1 MLKFEFYFL
10 NKGWFIII
18 IIIIIIIISASWN
31 SQFYRILNFYYQ
43 LYLFLFLLSKVSYF
57 YF

>member
-18 IIIIIIIISASWN
+18 IITIIIIIIIIIIVE
-31 SQFYRILNFYYQ
+31 QD
-43 LYLFLFLLSKVSYF
+43 LLSRLCVYF
-57 YF
+57 VRLIEVAS

>member
-18 IIIIIIIISASWN
+18 IITIIIIIIIVE
-31 SQFYRILNFYYQ
+31 QD
-43 LYLFLFLLSKVSYF
+43 LLSRLCVYF
-57 YF
+57 VRLIEVAS

>member
-18 IIIIIIIISASWN
+18 IITIIIIIIIIIIIVE
-31 SQFYRILNFYYQ
+31 QD
-43 LYLFLFLLSKVSYF
+43 LLSRLCVYF
-57 YF
+57 VRLIQVAS

>member
-18 IIIIIIIISASWN
+18 IIITIIIIIIIIIIIVE
-31 SQFYRILNFYYQ
+31 QD
-43 LYLFLFLLSKVSYF
+43 LLSRLCVYF
-57 YF
+57 VRLIEVAS

>member
-18 IIIIIIIISASWN
+18 IITIIIIIIIIVE
-31 SQFYRILNFYYQ
+31 QD
-43 LYLFLFLLSKVSYF
+43 LLSRLCVYF
-57 YF
+57 VRLIEVAS